1 MEQPEQA
8 YTSATIHV
16 VMVKTHAAT
25 KVQTLH
31 IGNNYGTIVISANA
45 SKISDIGAH
54 STKQKANTF
63 NIKVTNNVGSIIA
76 GENIQLVVKDEEDK
90 KDAPLYQ
97 LRPIVDQSISACLV
111 NRSEFC
117 PASIFDPYI
126 SEEM

>member
-31 IGNNYGTIVISANA
+31 ITIVISANA

-63 NIKVTNNVGSIIA
+63 NIKVTDNVGSIIA